1 VSYLVANIP
10 PIEVWIDKKYLYDFQ
25 KNENGDFLGDGE
37 WERGHWVTVKSISNR
52 ALLFETYIDEYGA
65 IYDKLPIS
73 AFRWHLGRL
82 DVEYPL
88 DWLQIWDCLSYDISI
103 IEKRALRFCR
113 TQTLLKDKSL
123 VEGEYLFTIDTT
135 HSNPAEIDT
144 GWSETPNEHKSYNI
158 CKIENGQFVAQPNNR
173 TRFIQPSRTKN
184 NLPTP
189 YFRYSTKVWSVEAT
203 DKWVDDET
211 WNYEKIIKKDL

>member
-1 VSYLVANIP
+1 MSYLVANIP
-10 PIEVWIDKKYLYDFQ
+10 AVEVWVDKKYLYDFQ
-25 KNENGDFLGDGE
+25 KDENGNLLGDGE
-37 WERGHWVTVKSISNR
+37 WERGHWVTVKSIPNR

-65 IYDKLPIS
+65 IYDKLPLS
-73 AFRWHLGRL
+73 AFRWHLDGL

-88 DWLQIWDCLSYDISI
+88 DWLQIWDCLSYDISV

-158 CKIENGQFVAQPNNR
+158 SKIQNGQFVAQPNNR
-173 TRFIQPSRTKN
+173 TRFIQPSRTGDE
-184 NLPTP
+184 LRIP
-189 YFRYSTKVWSVEAT
+189 YFRYSTKVWSVEGT
-203 DKWVDDET
+203 SKWVNGEN
-211 WNYEKIIKKDL
+211 WSYEKE

>member
-10 PIEVWIDKKYLYDFQ
+10 TVEVWVDKKYLYDFQ
-25 KNENGDFLGDGE
+25 KDENGNLLGDGE
-37 WERGHWVTVKSISNR
+37 WERGHWVTVKSIPNR

-65 IYDKLPIS
+65 IYDKLPLS
-73 AFRWHLGRL
+73 AFRWHLDGL

-88 DWLQIWDCLSYDISI
+88 DWLQIWDCLSYDISV

-113 TQTLLKDKSL
+113 TQSLLKDKSL

-158 CKIENGQFVAQPNNR
+158 SRIQNGQFVAQPNNR
-173 TRFIQPSRTKN
+173 TRFIQPSRTDDELKI
-184 NLPTP
+184 P
-189 YFRYSTKVWSVEAT
+189 YFRYSTKVWSVEGT
-203 DKWVDDET
+203 SKWVNGEN
-211 WNYEKIIKKDL
+211 WSYENDKKDL

>member
-10 PIEVWIDKKYLYDFQ
+10 AVEVWVDKKYLYDFQ
-25 KNENGDFLGDGE
+25 KDENGNLLGDGE
-37 WERGHWVTVKSISNR
+37 WERGHWVTVKSIPNR

-65 IYDKLPIS
+65 IYDKLPLS
-73 AFRWHLGRL
+73 AFRWHLDGL
-82 DVEYPL
+82 GVEYPL
-88 DWLQIWDCLSYDISI
+88 DWLQIWDCLSYDISV

-158 CKIENGQFVAQPNNR
+158 SKLANGQFVAQPNNR
-173 TRFIQPSRTKN
+173 TRFIQPSRTGDGLKI
-184 NLPTP
+184 P
-189 YFRYSTKVWSVEAT
+189 YFRYSTKVWSVEGT
-203 DKWVDDET
+203 SKWFDGEN
-211 WNYEKIIKKDL
+211 WSYENNKKDL

>member
-10 PIEVWIDKKYLYDFQ
+10 AVEVWVDKKYLYDFQ
-25 KNENGDFLGDGE
+25 KDENGNLLGDGE
-37 WERGHWVTVKSISNR
+37 WERGHWVTVKSIPNR

-65 IYDKLPIS
+65 IYDKLPLS
-73 AFRWHLGRL
+73 AFRWHLDGL

-88 DWLQIWDCLSYDISI
+88 DWLQIWDCLSYDISV

-158 CKIENGQFVAQPNNR
+158 SKIQNGQFVAQPNNR
-173 TRFIQPSRTKN
+173 TRFIQPSRTGDE
-184 NLPTP
+184 LRIP
-189 YFRYSTKVWSVEAT
+189 YFRYSTKVWSVEGT
-203 DKWVDDET
+203 SKWVNGEN
-211 WNYEKIIKKDL
+211 WSYEKE

>member
-10 PIEVWIDKKYLYDFQ
+10 AVEVWVDKKYLYDFQ
-25 KNENGDFLGDGE
+25 KDENGNLLGDGE
-37 WERGHWVTVKSISNR
+37 WERGHWITVKSIPSR

-65 IYDKLPIS
+65 IYDKLPLS
-73 AFRWHLGRL
+73 AFRWHLDGL

-88 DWLQIWDCLSYDISI
+88 DWLQIWDCLSYDISV

-158 CKIENGQFVAQPNNR
+158 SKIENGQFVAQPNNR
-173 TRFIQPSRTKN
+173 TRFIQPSRTGDE
-184 NLPTP
+184 LRIP
-189 YFRYSTKVWSVEAT
+189 YFRYSTKVWSVEGT
-203 DKWVDDET
+203 SKWVNGEN
-211 WNYEKIIKKDL
+211 WSYENNKKDL

>member
-10 PIEVWIDKKYLYDFQ
+10 AVEVWVDKKYLYDFQ
-25 KNENGDFLGDGE
+25 KDENGNLLGDGE
-37 WERGHWVTVKSISNR
+37 WERGHWVTVKSIPNR

-65 IYDKLPIS
+65 IYDKLPLS
-73 AFRWHLGRL
+73 AFRWHLDGL

-88 DWLQIWDCLSYDISI
+88 DWLQIWDCLSYDISV

-158 CKIENGQFVAQPNNR
+158 SKIQNGQFVAQPNNR
-173 TRFIQPSRTKN
+173 TRFIQPSRTGDK
-184 NLPTP
+184 LGIP
-189 YFRYSTKVWSVEAT
+189 YFRYSTKVWSVEGT
-203 DKWVDDET
+203 SKWVNGEN
-211 WNYEKIIKKDL
+211 WSYENNKKDL

>member
-10 PIEVWIDKKYLYDFQ
+10 AVEVWVDKKYLYDFQ
-25 KNENGDFLGDGE
+25 KDENGNLLGDGE
-37 WERGHWVTVKSISNR
+37 WERGHWVTVKSIPNR
-52 ALLFETYIDEYGA
+52 ALLFETYIDEFGA
-65 IYDKLPIS
+65 IYDKLPLS
-73 AFRWHLGRL
+73 AFRWHLDGL

-88 DWLQIWDCLSYDISI
+88 DWLQIWDCLSYDISV

-113 TQTLLKDKSL
+113 TRTLLKDKSL

-158 CKIENGQFVAQPNNR
+158 SKLVNGQFVAQPNNR
-173 TRFIQPSRTKN
+173 TRFIQPSRTGDELKI
-184 NLPTP
+184 P
-189 YFRYSTKVWSVEAT
+189 YFRYSTKVWSVEGT
-203 DKWVDDET
+203 SKWVNGEN
-211 WNYEKIIKKDL
+211 WSYENDKKDL

>member
-10 PIEVWIDKKYLYDFQ
+10 AVEVWVDKKYLYDFQ
-25 KNENGDFLGDGE
+25 KDENGNLLGDGE
-37 WERGHWVTVKSISNR
+37 WERGHWVTVKSIPSR

-65 IYDKLPIS
+65 IYDKLPLS
-73 AFRWHLGRL
+73 AFRWHLDGL

-88 DWLQIWDCLSYDISI
+88 DWLQIWDCLSYDISV

-158 CKIENGQFVAQPNNR
+158 SKIENGQFVAQPNNR
-173 TRFIQPSRTKN
+173 TRFIQPSRTGDELKI
-184 NLPTP
+184 P
-189 YFRYSTKVWSVEAT
+189 YFRYSTKVWSVEGT
-203 DKWVDDET
+203 SKWVDGEN
-211 WNYEKIIKKDL
+211 WSYENNKKDL